1 MATYEDI
8 RKANEAV
15 GISTIKKESK
25 NGKVT
30 TFDYVTV
37 AQRIKAFRMVHP
49 EGLIKTE
56 MVSNENGACVFRAEI
71 YIPLNEHESR
81 LLATGTA
88 MERQDSGFINALSYI
103 ENCETSSIGRALGI
117 AGFGIDNDVASAE
130 EIANAQIQQVQ
141 NEKPDEAH
149 VKALEQRCQ
158 KDGVDIEKLCK
169 LYKVKSLSDLTM
181 KKYANIHENWDKITM
196 GGTK

>member
-49 EGLIKTE
+49 EGMIATE
-56 MVSNENGACVFRAEI
+56 LVKCEDGICIFRTRVYTKEGD
-71 YIPLNEHESR
+71 

-88 MERQDSGFINALSYI
+88 MERQDSGFINALSYV

-130 EIANAQIQQVQ
+130 EIANAQLQ
-141 NEKPDEAH
+141 EREATETPATH
-149 VKALEQRCQ
+149 VKALEERCNN
-158 KDGVDIEKLCK
+158 DGLPVEKLCET
-169 LYKVKSLSDLTM
+169 YKVKSLADLSM
-181 KKYANIHENWDKITM
+181 KQYKHIHDNWKYLVSM
-196 GGTK
+196 GREKK